1 MIIIRAIAF
10 LLHFTIIPVALGRL
24 ITYKQTDNKD
34 SAIATYIIGLFGSF
48 AIFYVLCSLLE
59 WHQYWNTFTEPFT
72 GCFTALCIAYSVVIA
87 ILLIVWM
94 IKDKAAIKASIGN
107 IKKWLSEK
115 LNQIKANKFLG
126 IYMIAFAAI
135 LIVQLY
141 FAFAYEI
148 NEWSYDDYDYV
159 VNSQDTITTDTI
171 AYANYVNGEMPYTAE
186 KRAVTAWPTFI
197 AYMAKVSSFE
207 VTTVCHTIMPVI
219 LLIVAYIVYY
229 YIASFIFKDAENRF
243 IFLVLLSVANIFGLY
258 SHYSSTFRLLGA
270 IWQGKAL
277 LTAVAIPF
285 FTIYLFET
293 YKNNFDKHKVISLA
307 MISLGA
313 ASLTTMSALLITI
326 TVVSAWIA
334 MSIYNRKIVDLR
346 YLISSLFGVIYLV
359 VFYTLMSALIKDMH
373 RADGEVF
380 FKRGRD
386 INWWY
391 KWFG

>member
-1 MIIIRAIAF
+1 MIIIRALAF

-24 ITYKQTDNKD
+24 ITYKQSDNKD

-48 AIFYVLCSLLE
+48 AIFYVLCALLE
-59 WHQYWNTFTEPFT
+59 WHQYWNTFTEPFI

-87 ILLIVWM
+87 LLLLLWIKKDLKTIKASLSNFKAW
-94 IKDKAAIKASIGN
+94 IKDK
-107 IKKWLSEK
+107 LQQ
-115 LNQIKANKFLG
+115 LKANKFLLV
-126 IYMIAFAAI
+126 YVIAFTI
-135 LIVQLY
+135 LLIVQLY

-219 LLIVAYIVYY
+219 LLLVAYAVYY
-229 YIASFIFKDAENRF
+229 YIASFVFKDAENRF
-243 IFLVLLSVANIFGLY
+243 IFLMLLSVANIFGLY

-293 YKNNFDKHKVISLA
+293 YKNKFDKHKVMPLI
-307 MISLGA
+307 MVSLGA

-326 TVVSAWIA
+326 AAVSAWIA

-346 YLISSLFGVIYLV
+346 YLIASLFGVIFLA
-359 VFYTLMSALIKDMH
+359 VFYILMSRLMADMKNH
-373 RADGEVF
+373 ENQF

>member
-1 MIIIRAIAF
+1 MILIRALAF

-24 ITYKQTDNKD
+24 ITYKQSDNKD

-48 AIFYVLCSLLE
+48 AIFYVLCSILE

-72 GCFTALCIAYSVVIA
+72 GCFTALCIAYSTVIT
-87 ILLIVWM
+87 ILLLIWLK
-94 IKDKAAIKASIGN
+94 KDKDAIKVCLTKLKTWA
-107 IKKWLSEK
+107 KEK
-115 LNQIKANKFLG
+115 FSYLKSNKFLLV
-126 IYMIAFAAI
+126 YVIAFTI
-135 LIVQLY
+135 LLIVQLY
-141 FAFAYEI
+141 FAFGYEI

-207 VTTVCHTIMPVI
+207 VTTVCHTIMTVI
-219 LLIVAYIVYY
+219 LLLVAYAVYY
-229 YIASFIFKDAENRF
+229 YIASFVFKNAENRF

-293 YKNNFDKHKVISLA
+293 YKNKFDKHKVMPLI
-307 MISLGA
+307 MVSLGA
-313 ASLTTMSALLITI
+313 ASLTTMSALLLTI
-326 TVVSAWIA
+326 AAVSAWIA

-346 YLISSLFGVIYLV
+346 YLIASLFGVIFLAI
-359 VFYTLMSALIKDMH
+359 FYTLMSALIKDMH
-373 RADGEVF
+373 RADGDATF
-380 FKRGRD
+380 RRGRD

>member
-72 GCFTALCIAYSVVIA
+72 GCFTALCIVYSLVIS

-94 IKDKAAIKASIGN
+94 VKDKAVIKASIGN
-107 IKKWLSEK
+107 TKKWLSEK

-126 IYMIAFAAI
+126 IYIVAFAAL

-171 AYANYVNGEMPYTAE
+171 AYVNYVNGEMPYTAE
-186 KRAVTAWPTFI
+186 KRAVTAWPTYI
-197 AYMAKVSSFE
+197 AYLARVSGFE
-207 VTTVCHTIMPVI
+207 VTTVCHTILPVI
-219 LLIVAYIVYY
+219 LLLIAYLVYY
-229 YIASFIFKDAENRF
+229 YIAKFIFKDYENRF
-243 IFLVLLSVANIFGLY
+243 IFLVLFSVANIFGLH

-270 IWQGKAL
+270 IWQGKAV
-277 LTAVAIPF
+277 LTTIAIPF
-285 FTIYLFET
+285 IIIYLFEI
-293 YKNNFDKHKVISLA
+293 YKEKFDKHKIMPLMMV
-307 MISLGA
+307 SLGA
-313 ASLTTMSALLITI
+313 ASLTTMAALLITLAVI
-326 TVVSAWIA
+326 LVWLV
-334 MSIYNRKIVDLR
+334 MGIYLRKIADLR
-346 YLISSLFGVIYLV
+346 YLIASLFGVIYLV
-359 VFYTLMSALIKDMH
+359 IFYVLMSTLISDMQSY
-373 RADGEVF
+373 EKSF
-380 FKRGRD
+380 FKRGRN

>member
-1 MIIIRAIAF
+1 MIIIRAIDF

-94 IKDKAAIKASIGN
+94 IKDKAAIKASLGN

-126 IYMIAFAAI
+126 IYMIAFSAI

-141 FAFAYEI
+141 FPFAYEI

-171 AYANYVNGEMPYTAE
+171 AYANFINGDMPYTAE
-186 KRAVTAWPTFI
+186 KRAVTAWPTYI
-197 AYMAKVSSFE
+197 AYLAKVSGFE

-219 LLIVAYIVYY
+219 LLIVAYVVYY
-229 YIASFIFKDAENRF
+229 YIANFIFKDAENRF
-243 IFLVLLSVANIFGLY
+243 IFLVLLSVANIFGLD

-293 YKNNFDKHKVISLA
+293 YKNKFDKHKVISLA

-326 TVVSAWIA
+326 TAVSAWIA
-334 MSIYNRKIVDLR
+334 TSIYNRKIVDLR

-359 VFYTLMSALIKDMH
+359 IFYTLMSALIKDMH
-373 RADGEVF
+373 RADGDVF

>member
-94 IKDKAAIKASIGN
+94 VKDKIAIKASIGN

-126 IYMIAFAAI
+126 IYMIAFIAM
-135 LIVQLY
+135 LVVQLY

-171 AYANYVNGEMPYTAE
+171 AYVNYVNGEMPYTAE
-186 KRAVTAWPTFI
+186 KRAVTAWPTYI
-197 AYMAKVSSFE
+197 AYLARVSGFE
-207 VTTVCHTIMPVI
+207 VTTVCHTILPVI
-219 LLIVAYIVYY
+219 LLIVAYMVYY
-229 YIASFIFKDAENRF
+229 YISKFIFVDIEKQF
-243 IFLVLLSVANIFGLY
+243 VFLIFLSMTNIFGLY
-258 SHYSSTFRLLGA
+258 SHHASTFRLLGA
-270 IWQGKAL
+270 IWQGKAV
-277 LTAVAIPF
+277 LTTIAIPF

-293 YKNNFDKHKVISLA
+293 YKNKFDRHKVMGII
-307 MISLGA
+307 MVSLGA
-313 ASLTTMSALLITI
+313 ASLTTMSALLLSIAS
-326 TVVSAWIA
+326 VSVWIA
-334 MSIYNRKIVDLR
+334 MSLYNRKIVDLR
-346 YLISSLFGVIYLV
+346 YLIASLFGVIYLMI
-359 VFYTLMSALIKDMH
+359 FYLLMSILIDDMQS
-373 RADGEVF
+373 DNKTF
-380 FKRGRD
+380 FKRGKD

-391 KWFG
+391 RWFG

>member
-1 MIIIRAIAF
+1 MIIIRALAF

-24 ITYKQTDNKD
+24 ITYKQSDNKD

-87 ILLIVWM
+87 LLLLLW
-94 IKDKAAIKASIGN
+94 IKKDLKAIKASLSN
-107 IKKWLSEK
+107 FKEWIKDK
-115 LNQIKANKFLG
+115 LQQLKANKFLLV
-126 IYMIAFAAI
+126 YVIAFTI
-135 LIVQLY
+135 LLIVQLY

-219 LLIVAYIVYY
+219 LLLVAYAVYY
-229 YIASFIFKDAENRF
+229 YIASFVFKDAENRF
-243 IFLVLLSVANIFGLY
+243 IFLMLLSVANIFGLY

-293 YKNNFDKHKVISLA
+293 YKNKFDKHKVMPLI
-307 MISLGA
+307 MVSLGA

-326 TVVSAWIA
+326 AAVSAWIA

-346 YLISSLFGVIYLV
+346 YLIASLFGVIFLA
-359 VFYTLMSALIKDMH
+359 VFYILMSRLMADMKNH
-373 RADGEVF
+373 ENQF

>member
-10 LLHFTIIPVALGRL
+10 LLHFTIIPVAIGRL

-171 AYANYVNGEMPYTAE
+171 AYANFINGDMPYTAT
-186 KRAVTAWPTFI
+186 KRAVSSWPTYI
-197 AYMAKVSSFE
+197 AYLARLSSFE
-207 VTTVCHTIMPVI
+207 VTTVCHTILPVI
-219 LLIVAYIVYY
+219 LLLVAYLAYY
-229 YIASFIFKDAENRF
+229 YISTFLFSDIENRF
-243 IFLVLLSVANIFGLY
+243 IFLTLLAVTYMFGNY
-258 SHYSSTFRLLGA
+258 SHYSTTFRMFGA
-270 IWQGKAL
+270 IWQGKAVL
-277 LTAVAIPF
+277 SAIAIPF
-285 FTIYLFET
+285 FMMYLFDAYGKGYT
-293 YKNNFDKHKVISLA
+293 KGRVLPIAL
-307 MISLGA
+307 ISLGTCSLTSMA
-313 ASLTTMSALLITI
+313 VIMVTASVVSIWLIMCIYYRKISGIRYLVASLVGPLFLIIFYKLMS
-326 TVVSAWIA
+326 
-334 MSIYNRKIVDLR
+334 M
-346 YLISSLFGVIYLV
+346 LIS
-359 VFYTLMSALIKDMH
+359 DMH
-373 RADGEVF
+373 SVENQYFR
-380 FKRGRD
+380 RGRD

>member
-1 MIIIRAIAF
+1 
-10 LLHFTIIPVALGRL
+10 
-24 ITYKQTDNKD
+24 
-34 SAIATYIIGLFGSF
+34 
-48 AIFYVLCSLLE
+48 
-59 WHQYWNTFTEPFT
+59 
-72 GCFTALCIAYSVVIA
+72 
-87 ILLIVWM
+87 M

-126 IYMIAFAAI
+126 IYIIAFAAI

-243 IFLVLLSVANIFGLY
+243 IFLVVLSVANIFGLY

-326 TVVSAWIA
+326 TVVSAWLA